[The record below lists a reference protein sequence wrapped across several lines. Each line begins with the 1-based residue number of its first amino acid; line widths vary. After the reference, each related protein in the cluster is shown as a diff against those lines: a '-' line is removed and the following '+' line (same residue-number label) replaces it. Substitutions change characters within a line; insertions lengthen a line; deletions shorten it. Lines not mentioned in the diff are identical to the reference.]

1 MHNSLKADLYD
12 LFKKL
17 KIRNYI
23 NELGNFDNFETELI
37 RLHTNSKFF
46 NYQGGWHR
54 DHLSFNSSG
63 YLSCIIYLEDENG
76 FKIVTKDKNQYL
88 KNYGIDI
95 NSQSTV
101 GDHYKDLPNNMYD
114 IINVKAGDMLFSKP
128 GLLHQGHCV
137 KYRLHYHMRFKS
149 TNKEKVSKFTF

>member
-1 MHNSLKADLYD
+1 MHNSLSADLYD

-17 KIRNYI
+17 KIENYI

-63 YLSCIIYLEDENG
+63 YLTSIIYLEDENG

-95 NSQSTV
+95 DLQSNLTV
-101 GDHYKDLPNNMYD
+101 NDSFSNLPKNMYD
-114 IINVKAGDMLFSKP
+114 IINVKIGDILFFQP
-128 GLLHQGHCV
+128 GLLHQGYC
-137 KYRLHYHMRFKS
+137 KQYRLQSHLRFKS
-149 TNKEKVSKFTF
+149 VKEKKKI